1 MERSRT
7 HRWIGWLGMLAIALT
22 VAMPV
27 IARLS
32 PLPGAP
38 TGMAGMA
45 GMAAGGMHDGHRDP
59 PAAPGVPVTTRCG
72 YCDLLGHMP
81 VLLAVAS
88 LPVLA
93 PLPPARSGPPVPS
106 PCWSARVVLAAAP
119 RGPPGGVPA

>member
-1 MERSRT
+1 MKRSRT

-32 PLPGAP
+32 LLPGVP

-45 GMAAGGMHDGHRDP
+45 AGDMHDGHRDP

-93 PLPPARSGPPVPS
+93 PLPPARSGPAVPS
-106 PCWSARVVLAAAP
+106 PRRSARVVLAAAP
-119 RGPPGGVPA
+119 RGPPGDLPA

>member
-1 MERSRT
+1 M
-7 HRWIGWLGMLAIALT
+7 GMLAIVLT

-32 PLPGAP
+32 PPPGAP

-45 GMAAGGMHDGHRDP
+45 ACDMHDGHRDP

-81 VLLAVAS
+81 VLLAFAR
-88 LPVLA
+88 LPVFA
-93 PLPPARSGPPVPS
+93 PLPPVRSGPAIPAPRRSVRGVLVP
-106 PCWSARVVLAAAP
+106 AP
-119 RGPPGGVPA
+119 RGPPGGLPT